1 MSLLFNGRMTLTF
14 NAHAIVSLYQRPE
27 NKEPRLLPAAV
38 LWALRRQRSFPV
50 ISDYSIPFWWMNEAG
65 RKGGSERRKEGK
77 KARRKKGAEEGG
89 REREGGAGFLNT
101 EGKPCQRG
109 GAVVWLPGKTGSCSD
124 PEEECVNRGNG
135 LLTRPRAKS
144 LSRRALC
151 LSASHYRQRG
161 SSVYHVWTD
170 YN

>member
-1 MSLLFNGRMTLTF
+1 MSLLFNGRMALTF

-38 LWALRRQRSFPV
+38 LWALRSQRSFPV

-77 KARRKKGAEEGG
+77 KARGKKGAKEEGE
-89 REREGGAGFLNT
+89 REREELVFWT
-101 EGKPCQRG
+101 QGKPCQRG
-109 GAVVWLPGKTGSCSD
+109 GAAVWLPGKTGSD
-124 PEEECVNRGNG
+124 PQEECVNRGNG

-144 LSRRALC
+144 PSRRALC